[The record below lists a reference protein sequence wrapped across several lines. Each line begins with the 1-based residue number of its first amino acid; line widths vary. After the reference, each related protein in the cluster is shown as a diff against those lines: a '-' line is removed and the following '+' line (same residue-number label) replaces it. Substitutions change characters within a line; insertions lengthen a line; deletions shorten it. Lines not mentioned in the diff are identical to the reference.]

1 MILDDISTVCNFS
14 TPPISF
20 YNNSWAFVE
29 WEPVLTFQCHLFII
43 LWSNRMRVSW
53 VQLLNFNKLTSDL
66 WETSCRRGK
75 CWKEVSIAEIFII
88 TAEFTGYTGHR
99 VTGQTLKN
107 IPVQGPQIHLLDTSG
122 NKSQYKVIVLMQTS
136 DFSVSISRII
146 SMMHLPLYMSW
157 SDHLLQSYSLHA
169 IKSTVYLCILIHNCN
184 KCNYLTWLLFF
195 KFLTLRL

>member
-1 MILDDISTVCNFS
+1 
-14 TPPISF
+14 
-20 YNNSWAFVE
+20 
-29 WEPVLTFQCHLFII
+29 
-43 LWSNRMRVSW
+43 MRVSW

-75 CWKEVSIAEIFII
+75 CWKEVFIAEIFII

-122 NKSQYKVIVLMQTS
+122 NKSQCKVIVLMQTS